1 MNKVVEYNGKK
12 YELMGVIFDMN
23 FDKNTLENKILEI
36 RDIETDE
43 RIRIT
48 DEKVIETLMNADGV
62 VG

>member
-23 FDKNTLENKILEI
+23 FEKNTLENEILEI

-48 DEKVIETLMNADGV
+48 DEKVIETLMNAKGV
-62 VG
+62 KG

>member
-23 FDKNTLENKILEI
+23 FDKNTMENEILEI

-48 DEKVIETLMNADGV
+48 DEKVIATLMDKGESK
-62 VG
+62 

>member
-12 YELMGVIFDMN
+12 YELMGVIFDIN
-23 FDKNTLENKILEI
+23 FDKSTMENEILEI

-48 DEKVIETLMNADGV
+48 DEKVITTLMGK
-62 VG
+62 GESK

>member
-48 DEKVIETLMNADGV
+48 DEKVIETLMNAKGV
-62 VG
+62 KG

>member
-23 FDKNTLENKILEI
+23 FDKNTLENEILEI

-48 DEKVIETLMNADGV
+48 DEKVIATLMGKEEK
-62 VG
+62 

>member
-48 DEKVIETLMNADGV
+48 DEKVIETLENSKGV
-62 VG
+62 IV

>member
-12 YELMGVIFDMN
+12 YELMGVIFDIN

-48 DEKVIETLMNADGV
+48 DEKVIETLENAKGV
-62 VG
+62 VV

>member
-62 VG
+62 IG

>member
-12 YELMGVIFDMN
+12 YELMGVIFDIN
-23 FDKNTLENKILEI
+23 FDKNTMENEILEI

-48 DEKVIETLMNADGV
+48 NEKVIATLMNKGESK
-62 VG
+62 

>member
-43 RIRIT
+43 RIRII

-62 VG
+62 IG

>member
-23 FDKNTLENKILEI
+23 FDKNTLENEILEI

-48 DEKVIETLMNADGV
+48 DEKVITTLMGK
-62 VG
+62 GESK

>member
-23 FDKNTLENKILEI
+23 FDKNTMENEILEI

-48 DEKVIETLMNADGV
+48 DEKVIATLMNKGESK
-62 VG
+62 

>member
-36 RDIETDE
+36 RDVETDE

-48 DEKVIETLMNADGV
+48 DKKVIATLMDKGE
-62 VG
+62 

>member
-23 FDKNTLENKILEI
+23 FDKNNMENEILEI

-48 DEKVIETLMNADGV
+48 DEKVIATLMDKGESK
-62 VG
+62 

>member
-1 MNKVVEYNGKK
+1 MNKVVAYNGKK

-23 FDKNTLENKILEI
+23 FDKNTMENEILEI

-48 DEKVIETLMNADGV
+48 DEKVIAILMDKGESK
-62 VG
+62 